1 MVLVHEEVV
10 AEAAAMVRVMLPSP
24 WLLEG
29 SLLEGSLLEGSLLD
43 GSLLPLSDEP
53 LIPLEEVGPSLPPVA
68 GGLEDVMSS
77 LYLTDGPGLGY
88 TVLEFGGVW

>member
-10 AEAAAMVRVMLPSP
+10 AEAAAMVRVMLLSP
-24 WLLEG
+24 W
-29 SLLEGSLLEGSLLD
+29 LLEGSLLD
-43 GSLLPLSDEP
+43 GSLEGSLLPLSDEP
-53 LIPLEEVGPSLPPVA
+53 LMPLEEVGPSFPPVA

>member
-10 AEAAAMVRVMLPSP
+10 AEAAAMVRVMLLSP
-24 WLLEG
+24 WLLDG
-29 SLLEGSLLEGSLLD
+29 SLE

-53 LIPLEEVGPSLPPVA
+53 LMPLEEVGPSFPPVA